1 MEKKASL
8 TSVHV
13 LKNIYDKFKVT
24 SIEGSMNFQKLVN
37 RSLDLYIKDEE
48 FREKINNHINLTAT
62 GSKY

>member
-13 LKNIYDKFKVT
+13 LNSIYEKFKVT
-24 SIEGSMNFQKLVN
+24 SVEGSMNFQKLVN
-37 RSLDLYIKDEE
+37 RSLDLYIRDEE
-48 FREKINNHINLTAT
+48 FRNKINNHINLATT